1 MAAPTVIKVVSCT
14 EAPFMLNGWKHHMG
28 FLAFQIRKWTAKP
41 EQLYPLFVAKLKVLG
56 DSLFDIYTGKL
67 DPGQITAELTTTL
80 QGFHVFDKE
89 AYTRWIDS
97 SSQLFWQLSISDG
110 SEWTMRHG
118 DSEEFY
124 IHIHPARHSLYSER
138 LKANQLRTALATLIL
153 ANMRGEQPNMRILNQ
168 VRQDYLGLSRVT
180 KPMAKEIFILMNSM
194 AKIANVP
201 H

>member
-1 MAAPTVIKVVSCT
+1 MAAPTVIKVVSCV

-28 FLAFQIRKWTAKP
+28 FLVSQIRKWTTKP

-67 DPGQITAELTTTL
+67 DPGQIAAELTTTL
-80 QGFHVFDKE
+80 QGFHVFEKE

-97 SSQLFWQLSISDG
+97 SSQLFWQLSVSDG

-118 DSEEFY
+118 DAEEFY
-124 IHIHPARHSLYSER
+124 IHIHPARHGLHTER

-153 ANMRGEQPNMRILNQ
+153 ANMRGEQPNMPLMNH
-168 VRQDYLGLSRVT
+168 VRQDFLGLSRVT
-180 KPMAKEIFILMNSM
+180 KPMAREIFTLMNGM
-194 AKIANVP
+194 AKIADVP

>member
-1 MAAPTVIKVVSCT
+1 MSAPTAIKVVSCT

-28 FLAFQIRKWTAKP
+28 FLVSQIQKWTAKP

-67 DPGQITAELTTTL
+67 DPAQIAEELTETL
-80 QGFHVFDKE
+80 QGFNVYGKE
-89 AYTRWIDS
+89 SYCRWIDS
-97 SSQLFWQLSISDG
+97 SSQLFWQLGISDG

-118 DSEEFY
+118 DDADFY
-124 IHIHPARHSLYSER
+124 IHIHPARHGLHTER

-153 ANMRGEQPNMRILNQ
+153 ANMRGEQPGMPLLNH
-168 VRQDYLGLSRVT
+168 VRQDFLGLSRVT
-180 KPMAKEIFILMNSM
+180 KPMAREIFALMNEM
-194 AKIANVP
+194 AKIADVP

>member
-1 MAAPTVIKVVSCT
+1 MHAPTAIKVVSCT
-14 EAPFMLNGWKHHMG
+14 EAPVMLNGWKHHMG
-28 FLAFQIRKWTAKP
+28 FLVSQIRKWTVKP

-67 DPGQITAELTTTL
+67 EPGQISAELTESL
-80 QGFHVFDKE
+80 QGFHVFEKD

-124 IHIHPARHSLYSER
+124 IHIHPARHGLHTER
-138 LKANQLRTALATLIL
+138 LKANQLRTALATLML
-153 ANMRGEQPNMRILNQ
+153 ANMRGQQPNMPLLNH
-168 VRQDYLGLSRVT
+168 VRQDFLGLSRVT
-180 KPMAKEIFILMNSM
+180 KPMAKEIFALMNGM
-194 AKIANVP
+194 AKIADVP